1 MRGRI
6 LPAYPG
12 FHEFPVFK
20 TGDIAVTIAA
30 IFQGCQKVLRGS
42 AVDVII
48 SEFFIDTACMD
59 RDYTRRGI
67 GRRLMQAA
75 HRLAGGEKDIAVYLT
90 ANENAVPFYEKMT
103 ILHIRGSPA
112 INGPGFL
119 FWNRIP

>member
-30 IFQGCQKVLRGS
+30 VL
-42 AVDVII
+42 
-48 SEFFIDTACMD
+48 
-59 RDYTRRGI
+59 
-67 GRRLMQAA
+67 
-75 HRLAGGEKDIAVYLT
+75 
-90 ANENAVPFYEKMT
+90 MT